1 MRIRVRQTW
10 KDQISNPEKV
20 SEILRSILATES
32 EIDRDKE
39 HFWVL
44 GLSTSNV
51 IRYIDLVSLGTLDM
65 TLCEPREV
73 FRLAVMKGVKAIIV
87 AHNHPLF
94 RHRHNHPSGEPSPST
109 LDKQVTKTLADAGKI
124 LGIKLLD
131 AIIVTDNDFWSASG
145 AGMI

>member
-39 HFWVL
+39 HIWVL

-87 AHNHPLF
+87 AHNHP
-94 RHRHNHPSGEPSPST
+94 SGETSPST
-109 LDKQVTKTLADAGKI
+109 LDRQVTKTLADAGKI

>member
-39 HFWVL
+39 HIWVL

-87 AHNHPLF
+87 AHNHP
-94 RHRHNHPSGEPSPST
+94 SGVPSPST
-109 LDKQVTKTLADAGKI
+109 IDSQVTKTLADAGKI

-131 AIIVTDNDFWSASG
+131 AIIVTNNDFWSASA

>member
-1 MRIRVRQTW
+1 MRIRVRQSW
-10 KDQISNPEKV
+10 KDKIHNPEKV
-20 SEILRSILATES
+20 SDILRSVLSRED

-51 IRYIDLVSLGTLDM
+51 IRYIELVSLGTIDK
-65 TLCEPREV
+65 TLCEP
-73 FRLAVMKGVKAIIV
+73 
-87 AHNHPLF
+87 
-94 RHRHNHPSGEPSPST
+94 SPSAF
-109 LDKQVTKTLADAGKI
+109 DRQVTKSLADAGKI

-131 AIIVTDNDFWSASG
+131 AIIVTNNDFWSASA

>member
-44 GLSTSNV
+44 GLTSKNV
-51 IRYIDLVSLGTLDM
+51 IRYIDLVSLGTLDK

-73 FRLAVMKGVKAIIV
+73 FRLAIMKGVKAIIV
-87 AHNHPLF
+87 AHNHPSGAT
-94 RHRHNHPSGEPSPST
+94 NPSSF
-109 LDKQVTKTLADAGKI
+109 DQQVTKILVNAGELLKI
-124 LGIKLLD
+124 RVLD
-131 AIIVTDNDFWSASG
+131 SIIVTDDGYWSASEFG
-145 AGMI
+145 LI

>member
-73 FRLAVMKGVKAIIV
+73 FRLAIMKGVKSIIV
-87 AHNHPLF
+87 AHNHPSGVPT
-94 RHRHNHPSGEPSPST
+94 PSVF
-109 LDKQVTKTLADAGKI
+109 DQQVNKI
-124 LGIKLLD
+124 LVAAGELLKIRVLD
-131 AIIVTDNDFWSASG
+131 SIIVTDDGYWSDSE
-145 AGMI
+145 AGVI

>member
-20 SEILRSILATES
+20 SEILRSILSTES

-39 HFWVL
+39 HIWVL

-65 TLCEPREV
+65 TLCDPREV

-87 AHNHPLF
+87 AHNHPLCRCRNKGCYAVCEF
-94 RHRHNHPSGEPSPST
+94 MPRARGIDQSPAEPS
-109 LDKQVTKTLADAGKI
+109 VVDA
-124 LGIKLLD
+124 
-131 AIIVTDNDFWSASG
+131 A
-145 AGMI
+145 